1 MDLMGEKVDGVVM
14 ETAVAEG
21 YVKAQPDDLAI
32 LCEIPYD
39 SNGKGVAVK
48 KGNEDLL
55 NFVNA
60 VVTKVVCNGDM
71 EKFINDANAIADQAI
86 GG

>member
-1 MDLMGEKVDGVVM
+1 MLFRS
-14 ETAVAEG
+14 EG

-71 EKFINDANAIADQAI
+71 EKFINDANAISDQAI

>member
-1 MDLMGEKVDGVVM
+1 M

-21 YVKAQPDDLAI
+21 YVKAQDDLAI
-32 LCEIPYD
+32 LCEVPYD
-39 SNGKGVAVK
+39 SNGKGVVVK
-48 KGNEDLL
+48 KGNTDLL

-71 EKFINDANAIADQAI
+71 QKFIDEANAIADQSI
-86 GG
+86 SG